1 MLFLLPHTV
10 FWDFTLCPSPQTGD
24 QTFLLSSHFS
34 FTQHCITTMYC
45 TRKTIAGNNGFMIY
59 FDKIALTLVSQ
70 WRSLADVSHLSVFSV
85 SCVMNV
91 MVLRQIYIHTQKAG
105 VGHVWGMGVG
115 GQAAYRLLLPSCQ
128 GENASR
134 VSPVHSK
141 LLTSFCPD
149 YSLPEQREV
158 VWGTEC
164 SRALAYRTGPTIH
177 N

>member
-34 FTQHCITTMYC
+34 FTQHCITTTYC
-45 TRKTIAGNNGFMIY
+45 TRKTIAGNSGFMIY

-91 MVLRQIYIHTQKAG
+91 MFLRQIYIHTE
-105 VGHVWGMGVG
+105 
-115 GQAAYRLLLPSCQ
+115 GQSRPCLGDGSGWSSCLPTLVAELPGRKRKQGQSSSQQAIDKLLP
-128 GENASR
+128 
-134 VSPVHSK
+134 
-141 LLTSFCPD
+141 
-149 YSLPEQREV
+149 
-158 VWGTEC
+158 
-164 SRALAYRTGPTIH
+164 
-177 N
+177 